1 VRLLVDANLS
11 PVVAARLRSA
21 EFEAVHVADV
31 GLLTA
36 ADEAIMEYA
45 AASGLV
51 IVSADTD
58 FGEHAVQEGRRTASP
73 AAVRRACG
81 KTSRRLAGPPDLLAV
96 LFTALMPQRAAVLL
110 VSSPV
115 PRPAPPNQALLPAM
129 CSTSLVA
136 ALPGCTRTG
145 ACSPE
150 AGGRARDSA
159 ITMQPAKAATRESL
173 LFQVTAVQVMTAP
186 PPRGWAHI
194 T

>member
-58 FGEHAVQEGRRTASP
+58 FGE
-73 AAVRRACG
+73 
-81 KTSRRLAGPPDLLAV
+81 LLA
-96 LFTALMPQRAAVLL
+96 ASRGAARPSVVLL
-110 VSSPV
+110 RSADHLTPDQQ
-115 PRPAPPNQALLPAM
+115 AALLVANLPA
-129 CSTSLVA
+129 VA
-136 ALPGCTRTG
+136 DEL
-145 ACSPE
+145 E
-150 AGGRARDSA
+150 AGAMVSIARGRLRLRSLPV
-159 ITMQPAKAATRESL
+159 QPAE
-173 LFQVTAVQVMTAP
+173 
-186 PPRGWAHI
+186 
-194 T
+194 